1 MIDSDR
7 LTPRPGGGD
16 DPPVE
21 FSQPP
26 SAWSVNESGVRPGV
40 QVDSRQP
47 SSTEVQMRRIGLAV
61 VLAVSLALAPLVAEA
76 QPAGKMTR
84 IGYLAVS
91 PRPTDDVFRQA
102 LRELGY
108 VEGQNLTIL
117 YRWGE
122 SGDYAPLAED
132 LVRSKVDLIVAVAS
146 PATRAAKE
154 ATRTIPIVITDVG
167 DPVAYGFVPSLAH
180 PGGNITGMSA
190 GLIEIGPKGLQFIKE
205 IRPAAAWVG
214 ILGNPN
220 NPGHSATVRSVET
233 AAPTVG
239 LKSRVYVAVKPGDV
253 PTMFAAI
260 LRDRPDA
267 LFVIP
272 DHFLF
277 TQRARIIDFA
287 LTNRFPT
294 VYGLKEY
301 VPEGGL
307 IALGPNRDEMFRR
320 AALHVDISKH
330 AGRVKSERV
339 LG

>member
-1 MIDSDR
+1 MIELGIMLIR
-7 LTPRPGGGD
+7 T
-16 DPPVE
+16 
-21 FSQPP
+21 
-26 SAWSVNESGVRPGV
+26 
-40 QVDSRQP
+40 
-47 SSTEVQMRRIGLAV
+47 LAMM
-61 VLAVSLALAPLVAEA
+61 LLLAPLTAEA
-76 QPAGKMTR
+76 QPAGRMTR

-91 PRPTDDVFRQA
+91 PRPTDEVFRQA

-122 SGDYAPLAED
+122 SGNYAPLAED

-154 ATRTIPIVITDVG
+154 ATNTIPIVITDVG
-167 DPVAYGFVPSLAH
+167 DPVAYGFVPSLAR

-205 IRPAAAWVG
+205 IQPTAAWVA

-220 NPGHSATVRSVET
+220 NPGHGATVRSVEA
-233 AAPTVG
+233 AAPSVG
-239 LKSRVYVAVKPGDV
+239 LKSRVYVAAKPDDV
-253 PTMFAAI
+253 TTVFAAI
-260 LRDRPDA
+260 LRERPDA

-277 TQRARIIDFA
+277 TQRARIIEFA
-287 LTNRFPT
+287 LTNRFPA

-301 VPEGGL
+301 VPDGGL
-307 IALGPNRDEMFRR
+307 MALGPNRDEMFRR
-320 AALHVDISKH
+320 AALYVDKILKG
-330 AGRVKSERV
+330 AKPADLPIEQPTRFELLINLKAARA
-339 LG
+339 LGLTIPQSLLLRADQVVE